1 MSQARTVEA
10 PLLSGAERDAFL
22 ARVRPGVSPE
32 DYGKIEALCAALPKL
47 VEMIEQEHMTMR

>member
-22 ARVRPGVSPE
+22 ARVRLSVSAE

-47 VEMIEQEHMTMR
+47 VQMIEQEHMTM